1 MYSKLSNVYLCLYF
15 KHVMSYKAI
24 IIGASGLIGSE
35 LLKHVTEHREF
46 GEVVLITRRPL
57 DIYNKKTKQVVI
69 DFDNLNSISRE
80 ISGDVIYS
88 CLGSTRKKTPDAAE
102 YRKIEYDYTL
112 NIARIGLNNGVKQF
126 HYISSLGAD
135 VSSPTSYLRL
145 KGEVEKALID
155 LPYPALHIY
164 QPSYLR
170 GNRAEKRLE
179 DMLMKPIMSVL
190 DPLLLGKFSKYKSI
204 AAASVA
210 KAMIKQTL
218 TNNKGVFIH
227 PSNIIKELA

>member
-1 MYSKLSNVYLCLYF
+1 MYSKLRNVYLCLYF
-15 KHVMSYKAI
+15 KQVMSYKAI
-24 IIGASGLIGSE
+24 LFGASGLIGSE
-35 LLKHVTEHREF
+35 LLKQLTVHRDF
-46 GEVVLITRRPL
+46 GDIVLITRRPL
-57 DIYNKKTKQVVI
+57 TIYSNKVRQVVT
-69 DFDNLNSISRE
+69 DFDHLDKISAE

-88 CLGSTRKKTPDAAE
+88 CLGSTRQKTPDPAE

-112 NIARIGLNNGVKQF
+112 NIARMALSNGVKQF

-135 VSSPTSYLRL
+135 ISSATSYLRL
-145 KGEVEKALID
+145 KGEVERALMD

-164 QPSYLR
+164 QPSYLK
-170 GNRAEKRLE
+170 GDRAEKRL
-179 DMLMKPIMSVL
+179 DDKLMKPIMSVL
-190 DPLLLGKFSKYKSI
+190 DPLLVGKLSKYKSI
-204 AAASVA
+204 AAESVA